1 MPEDADEAEAD
12 DDEFDEFDA
21 VDPQEV
27 IRTMISTAIQLG
39 APVYNS
45 GDLRGCYEIYAAT
58 AKMLN
63 RIVDGADD
71 EREVLRDAL
80 EEAALESDVNE
91 QAWTMRRA
99 FDAILGEETDE
110 GEPPPEGESPSE
122 S

>member
-1 MPEDADEAEAD
+1 MPEDADEAEAEAD
-12 DDEFDEFDA
+12 DAFDA

-27 IRTMISTAIQLG
+27 IRTMLSAAIQLG

-110 GEPPPEGESPSE
+110 GEAPPEGEPPSE

>member
-1 MPEDADEAEAD
+1 MSENADEAA
-12 DDEFDEFDA
+12 DEFDEFDA
-21 VDPQEV
+21 IDPQEV
-27 IRTMISTAIQLG
+27 IRTMIASAIQLG

-71 EREVLRDAL
+71 ERDLLRTAL
-80 EEAALESDVNE
+80 EEAALEPDVNE

-110 GEPPPEGESPSE
+110 GEEEPSDAEPPPSE
-122 S
+122 N

>member
-1 MPEDADEAEAD
+1 MSENADEAA

-21 VDPQEV
+21 IDPQEV
-27 IRTMISTAIQLG
+27 IRTMIASAIQLG

-63 RIVDGADD
+63 RIVDGADA
-71 EREVLRDAL
+71 ERDLLRAAL
-80 EEAALESDVNE
+80 EEAALEPDVNE

-99 FDAILGEETDE
+99 FDTILGEETDE
-110 GEPPPEGESPSE
+110 GEEEPDAEPPSE